1 MRTYK
6 LTIAYDGTR
15 YQGWQRQPDTELT
28 VQGTLERTLSLIH
41 ISEPTRPEP

>member
-28 VQGTLERTLSLIH
+28 VQGILEQAVAEAL
-41 ISEPTRPEP
+41 